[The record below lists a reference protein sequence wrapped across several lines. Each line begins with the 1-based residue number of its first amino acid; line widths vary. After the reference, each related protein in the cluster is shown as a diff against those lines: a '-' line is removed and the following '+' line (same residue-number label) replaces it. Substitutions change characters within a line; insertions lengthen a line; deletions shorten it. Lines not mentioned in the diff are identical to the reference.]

1 MLYNFKHLSIRQ
13 ITIFVSMIAA
23 VLFLF
28 FYLSFKLLWSHD
40 QALEQSKNRQQ
51 FELERVETVLSMEEL
66 ELRASI
72 EDYAAW
78 TTMARYVDQPNDL
91 FINESIGPHAFSSK
105 HIDAIVIF
113 DPDVNT
119 VWSGVYNGEA
129 IVNMSFLA
137 LEKRAVIDKV
147 LSNAVN
153 AQQDTVQSFV
163 DYAVYNDSVFM
174 VASSRICL
182 SDGKECEHG
191 YLLFIR
197 KIREEFIKQIEA
209 STGVGIYILPSY
221 GEVKNIES
229 NSTILYRD
237 DVIDDALK
245 IAINVSHNEILPE
258 FLPKAEIA
266 ALSLFA
272 LITFAVNL
280 YVVTNLVKP
289 LKAAQQYLKQFQ
301 KSGDR
306 LPSEDTFISKEMRSF
321 ARQINDLINELEDK
335 RAILRKQSTIDSLTQ
350 IANRRLLYETAH
362 DLIETLEYKYIAVI
376 LIDVDHFKLFN
387 DNYGHLEGDEAL
399 RRVAKAL
406 QSVDTRYEKL
416 VSRYGGEE
424 FCILLAGDHPLVL
437 DGYLKILV
445 NCVDELGI
453 KHEHSPTS
461 DTLTIS
467 VGATS
472 GELDSYSQLSHWF
485 QKADQAL
492 YEAKN
497 NGRNGFHIL
506 W

>member
-13 ITIFVSMIAA
+13 ITIFVSMIAV

-40 QALEQSKNRQQ
+40 QALEQSINRQQ
-51 FELERVETVLSMEEL
+51 FELERVETVLRMEEL

-78 TTMARYVDQPNDL
+78 TTMVRYVDKPDDL

-113 DPDVNT
+113 DPKTRT
-119 VWSGVYNGEA
+119 VWSGFYNGEA
-129 IVNMSFLA
+129 IVNMPFLA
-137 LEKRAVIDKV
+137 LDKRAVIDKV

-182 SDGKECEHG
+182 SDGTECKYG

-197 KIREEFIKQIEA
+197 KIREEFIKEIEA
-209 STGVGIYILPSY
+209 STGVGIHISPSNK
-221 GEVKNIES
+221 GVTDIES
-229 NSTILYRD
+229 NSTVLYRD
-237 DVIDDALK
+237 NLIDDELK
-245 IAINVSHNEILPE
+245 IAINVSHNETLPE
-258 FLPKAEIA
+258 FLPRAEIA

-280 YVVTNLVKP
+280 YVVTNLIKP
-289 LKAAQQYLKQFQ
+289 LKAAQRYLKQFQ

-335 RAILRKQSTIDSLTQ
+335 RAILRKQSTIDTLTQ

-387 DNYGHLEGDEAL
+387 DNYGHLEGDDAL
-399 RRVAKAL
+399 RKVAKAL
-406 QSVDTRYEKL
+406 QSVETRYEKL

-424 FCILLAGDHPLVL
+424 FCILIAGDHPLIL
-437 DGYLKILV
+437 DSYLEMLV
-445 NCVDELGI
+445 DRVYELGI
-453 KHEHSPTS
+453 KHEYSPTS
-461 DTLTIS
+461 NMLTIS

-472 GELDSYSQLSHWF
+472 GELDTYNQLSHWF
-485 QKADQAL
+485 RHADQAL

-497 NGRNGFHIL
+497 NGRNGFQIHV
-506 W
+506 